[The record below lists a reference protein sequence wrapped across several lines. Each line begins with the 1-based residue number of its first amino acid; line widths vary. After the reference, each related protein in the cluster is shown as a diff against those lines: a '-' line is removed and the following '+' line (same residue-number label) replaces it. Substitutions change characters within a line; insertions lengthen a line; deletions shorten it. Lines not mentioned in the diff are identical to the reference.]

1 MIWSKYD
8 CIRAVQLKCPCQ
20 WFSVFF
26 LVLWGHQQRNIEVCC
41 EKKGRNVMDIDGF
54 SCERELHEVKQG
66 FFYSLWIFLACVQRP
81 RRSSTIFFLYRGK
94 SLLSETQGLFLNHLA
109 TIFFTSKTEIFSI
122 VSINLSPLKRSW
134 FYEAA

>member
-1 MIWSKYD
+1 MVEIWLYS
-8 CIRAVQLKCPCQ
+8 CCSIEMSVSVIFRFFSCPLRT
-20 WFSVFF
+20 SA
-26 LVLWGHQQRNIEVCC
+26 RNIEVCC